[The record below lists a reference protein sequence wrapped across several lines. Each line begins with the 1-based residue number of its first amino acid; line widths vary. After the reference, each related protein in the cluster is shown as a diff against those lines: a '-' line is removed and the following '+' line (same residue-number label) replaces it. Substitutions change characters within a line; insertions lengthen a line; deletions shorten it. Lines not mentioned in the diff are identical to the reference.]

1 MSVRGLI
8 VPIVFA
14 ILLVDLVLVMDEIL
28 ANPLNGIENGGGA
41 TDAGPYSLIIRE
53 ARSNRPGVSFLF
65 ICLYFCGVHAFF
77 LQAKSAERLRVE
89 QIENAVSK

>member
-41 TDAGPYSLIIRE
+41 TDAGPNSLMIRK

-77 LQAKSAERLRVE
+77 CRPRVP
-89 QIENAVSK
+89 NG